1 MGEKMKHKIMM
12 RSRFRRLEGKTE
24 GGGATGDGGGVIK
37 KDICSC
43 CKDTDLVS

>member
-1 MGEKMKHKIMM
+1 MKHKIMM

-24 GGGATGDGGGVIK
+24 GGGATGDRGSGRGRMIK
-37 KDICSC
+37 KDICSR